1 MTTTI
6 RRCKCASEY
15 QDEQYGPGMRVFNST
30 GKDKDS
36 AAWAVCRRCDFR
48 WPCQALRNDPD
59 PMRFREMLRAEFRNR
74 SNFDAEEES
83 SE

>member
-36 AAWAVCRRCDFR
+36 AGWRCTVC
-48 WPCQALRNDPD
+48 LVKIPD
-59 PMRFREMLRAEFRNR
+59 PTAPYAGRRKLQ
-74 SNFDAEEES
+74 DQQ
-83 SE
+83 